1 MEKAKILIVDDDPD
15 LRNALQ
21 ATLEDGQYVVI
32 TAAEGKEGMEKIR
45 NEKPDLVILDVMME
59 TWDDGFEVA
68 RQLKKDTNLGEIPIL
83 MLTGVKG
90 KTGIDFKT
98 TAGDEI
104 WCPVDG
110 FLDKPVDPDL
120 LLAEVERL
128 LKR

>member
-21 ATLEDGQYVVI
+21 ATLEGVQYVVI
-32 TAAEGKEGMEKIR
+32 TAADGKEGMEKIR
-45 NEKPDLVILDVMME
+45 NEKPSLVILDVMME

-68 RQLKKDTNLGEIPIL
+68 RQLKKDTNLGDISIL
-83 MLTGVKG
+83 MLTGIKG

-98 TAGDEI
+98 TAGDKT

-110 FLDKPVDPDL
+110 FLDKPVDHDL

-128 LKR
+128 LKK